1 MRRCTVPADGDLSL
15 SLWGQLSGQLSGGPR
30 EGAGGDRGT
39 GRLDRGRSTGLHSS
53 SLRRRAGVC
62 RALAGGLGSGP
73 CGAPA
78 NNTEAAVSSGSL
90 FGSHTPA
97 LRHVLR
103 LRNEPP
109 SLGYSQGKGQVGI
122 SFEGTSVKE
131 LACGF

>member
-1 MRRCTVPADGDLSL
+1 MFAGRWPGASAPAHAGL
-15 SLWGQLSGQLSGGPR
+15 PR
-30 EGAGGDRGT
+30 
-39 GRLDRGRSTGLHSS
+39 
-53 SLRRRAGVC
+53 
-62 RALAGGLGSGP
+62 
-73 CGAPA
+73 A

-109 SLGYSQGKGQVGI
+109 SLGHSQGKGQVGI